1 MNMSIKRQKQLEKEA
16 EEQGLTTTKDLKV
29 DESSLEED
37 QKEKTNVPVTFI
49 IISGVLLLLIA
60 VCITFIILANKG
72 VFGS

>member
-1 MNMSIKRQKQLEKEA
+1 MSIKRQKQLEQEA
-16 EEQGLTTTKDLKV
+16 EEQGLTPTKDLKV

>member
-1 MNMSIKRQKQLEKEA
+1 MSIKRQKQLEKEA
-16 EEQGLTTTKDLKV
+16 EEQGLTPTKDLKV

-37 QKEKTNVPVTFI
+37 QKEKTNIPVTFI

>member
-1 MNMSIKRQKQLEKEA
+1 MSIKRQKQLEKEA
-16 EEQGLTTTKDLKV
+16 EEQGLTPTKDLKV
-29 DESSLEED
+29 DESALEED

>member
-1 MNMSIKRQKQLEKEA
+1 MSIKRQKQLEKEA
-16 EEQGLTTTKDLKV
+16 EEQGLTPTKDLKV